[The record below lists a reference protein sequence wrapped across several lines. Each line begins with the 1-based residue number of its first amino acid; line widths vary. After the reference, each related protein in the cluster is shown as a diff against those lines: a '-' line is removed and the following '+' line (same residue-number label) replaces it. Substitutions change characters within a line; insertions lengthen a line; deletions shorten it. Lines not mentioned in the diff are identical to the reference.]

1 MSKAPNE
8 KLSIWPNVAQN
19 LPYVGKYMQR
29 PFATT
34 THHCEIAEGANSEA
48 NGVCERSCGRV
59 TEEEGHSGEGEK
71 REDGSA
77 RFVRRED
84 GRGEGEE
91 PPMWRA
97 VVTGRWSVCGSQ

>member
-1 MSKAPNE
+1 MRNCPFGLMLLRIYLMWENICKDLLPQLRTIARLLRE
-8 KLSIWPNVAQN
+8 QIQKLMGFVKDP
-19 LPYVGKYMQR
+19 VG
-29 PFATT
+29 
-34 THHCEIAEGANSEA
+34 
-48 NGVCERSCGRV
+48 V

-71 REDGSA
+71 REGGSA